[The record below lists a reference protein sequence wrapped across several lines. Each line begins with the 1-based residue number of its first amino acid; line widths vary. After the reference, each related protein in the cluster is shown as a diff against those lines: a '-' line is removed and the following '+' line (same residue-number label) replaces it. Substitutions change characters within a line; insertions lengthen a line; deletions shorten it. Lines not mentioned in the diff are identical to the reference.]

1 MNKIC
6 KEYMGEIKTLFPIKK
21 KAEKAYLRKL
31 TADVEDYCE
40 EANVTT
46 KQELYDNYGMPYEV
60 VSNYLSTIDTN
71 YITKN
76 LRIAKF
82 IRRAVVIILLLA
94 TITTVAYGLYMHHVL
109 EILEYNRLG
118 IVECEVEDYGTSNDE
133 IIDEEIVEEIIIEEE
148 FIEEEIIE
156 ETTQ

>member
-21 KAEKAYLRKL
+21 KSEKAYLRKL

-60 VSNYLSTIDTN
+60 VSNYFSTVDNDHLVKLLRNSRLT
-71 YITKN
+71 
-76 LRIAKF
+76 RIAT
-82 IRRAVVIILLLA
+82 VVLLVLTTIA
-94 TITTVAYGLYMHHVL
+94 TTMLGMFLLHRYNVL
-109 EILEYNRLG
+109 EHTRIFE
-118 IVECEVEDYGTSNDE
+118 VEHVIEDYGS
-133 IIDEEIVEEIIIEEE
+133 IEEDTYTEGFFSDE
-148 FIEEEIIE
+148 FH
-156 ETTQ
+156 

>member
-21 KAEKAYLRKL
+21 KSEKAYLRKL

-60 VSNYLSTIDTN
+60 VSNYLSTVDN
-71 YITKN
+71 DHLVKL
-76 LRIAKF
+76 LRNSRLTRVATI
-82 IRRAVVIILLLA
+82 VLLVLA
-94 TITTVAYGLYMHHVL
+94 TIATTMYISFLLHRHN
-109 EILEYNRLG
+109 ILESNR
-118 IVECEVEDYGTSNDE
+118 IVIEETIIEDYGS
-133 IIDEEIVEEIIIEEE
+133 IEEDTYTEGFFSDE
-148 FIEEEIIE
+148 FH
-156 ETTQ
+156 

>member
-60 VSNYLSTIDTN
+60 VSNYFSTVDNDHLVKLLRNARLI
-71 YITKN
+71 
-76 LRIAKF
+76 RIAT
-82 IRRAVVIILLLA
+82 IVLLMLA
-94 TITTVAYGLYMHHVL
+94 TIATTMYVSFLLHRHNVL
-109 EILEYNRLG
+109 ESNR
-118 IVECEVEDYGTSNDE
+118 IVIEETIIEDYGS
-133 IIDEEIVEEIIIEEE
+133 IEEDTYTEGFFSDE
-148 FIEEEIIE
+148 FH
-156 ETTQ
+156 